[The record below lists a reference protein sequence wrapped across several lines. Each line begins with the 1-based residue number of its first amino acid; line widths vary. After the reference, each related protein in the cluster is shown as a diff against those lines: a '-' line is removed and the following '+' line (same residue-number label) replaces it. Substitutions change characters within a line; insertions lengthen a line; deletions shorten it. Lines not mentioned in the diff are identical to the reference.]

1 MWLFYFHLTGRLCSD
16 LRASLSGK
24 DVPEDVRQKMLG
36 LHEENISLKEQY
48 KTSQEKLT
56 KAKAF
61 IKQQDKLFKEEHA
74 KSTSSIPSVSF
85 PAHCSSYNISSHRF
99 HLGRIRRSRE
109 QLPLTNQDIG
119 GRSCSRE
126 GNCHARESMR
136 SVLTFSFFRDS
147 SPRRPTATAE
157 KPVSCSASSTRKVC
171 VLHGISLDMRSSKA
185 SQNL

>member
-61 IKQQDKLFKEEHA
+61 IKQQDKLFKEEQA
-74 KSTSSIPSVSF
+74 KKGTSPVSDYK
-85 PAHCSSYNISSHRF
+85 SLRF
-99 HLGRIRRSRE
+99 RSFELFVRRRSRK
-109 QLPLTNQDIG
+109 QRAASAR
-119 GRSCSRE
+119 RSRSWRKKSR
-126 GNCHARESMR
+126 GNSG
-136 SVLTFSFFRDS
+136 S
-147 SPRRPTATAE
+147 
-157 KPVSCSASSTRKVC
+157 
-171 VLHGISLDMRSSKA
+171 
-185 SQNL
+185 